1 MVTESLGRRTAQLL
15 GLGAIT
21 LVLIG
26 GFWPGFGSAAS
37 GVAVEVISVVSAGLI
52 AGSLLLEG
60 SDDAVFTLLW
70 AGLGV
75 AVATGTLGVMS
86 FGFVYLAAAILIAVA
101 IALTPTR
108 SPATSR
114 AAWRYGIAFFVTYP
128 FTFTLGF
135 ML

>member
-15 GLGAIT
+15 GLGAIA

-26 GFWPGFGSAAS
+26 GFWPGFGSAAA

-70 AGLGV
+70 AGLGF

-86 FGFVYLAAAILIAVA
+86 FGFVYLAAAILIAFA